1 MPSVIVY
8 TEEAFY
14 FEEQIHVVAKNVFL
28 RPEITDLNF
37 YHEGGFWFGMN
48 VEESLYSSGEFLPI
62 LDMELKI
69 HGHTPKFLYSRKHL
83 EYSYSEKQILDKID
97 FYITMTDRRGVLSVM
112 EQVNQSRFLKSYE
125 IAMDYHD
132 FTGIRKF
139 TDSVFYSRLAGGM

>member
-1 MPSVIVY
+1 MPSLIVY
-8 TEEAFY
+8 TEETFY
-14 FEEQIHVVAKNVFL
+14 FEDGIHVIAKDEFM
-28 RPEITDLNF
+28 RPEMTDLNF
-37 YHEGGFWFGMN
+37 YRDSGFWFGMS
-48 VEESLYSSGEFLPI
+48 VEESLYSNGTFLPI

-97 FYITMTDRRGVLSVM
+97 FYITMTDRRGVLSLM

-132 FTGIRKF
+132 FTGIRQF
-139 TDSVFYSRLAGGM
+139 ADSVFYSRLGGGM